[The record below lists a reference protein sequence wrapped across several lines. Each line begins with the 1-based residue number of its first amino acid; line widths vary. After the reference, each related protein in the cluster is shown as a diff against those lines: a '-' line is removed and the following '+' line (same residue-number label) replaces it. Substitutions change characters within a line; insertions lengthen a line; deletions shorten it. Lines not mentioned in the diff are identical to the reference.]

1 MVAQLGWKPI
11 SPVER
16 GSAASRPLGQVGR
29 RDASNTRQFG
39 PRYSEIMSDNINMAD
54 QRREQRRAGAV
65 LRSSSPASRRPPL
78 QKAAPSTSKTSE
90 TVTKAAAA
98 GQPSTATGPAAVQD
112 SIDPST
118 VELIPESESPT
129 RTAEAHESAEANDP
143 LAVPAPQLQA
153 ASKTQSGEISSS
165 DDQIG
170 GAESS
175 VTSPAEDS
183 CKSKVGEA
191 VSSIWERTDHIIDAR
206 ELILRLQKSTF
217 EPAIADAT

>member
-78 QKAAPSTSKTSE
+78 QKVAP
-90 TVTKAAAA
+90 
-98 GQPSTATGPAAVQD
+98 
-112 SIDPST
+112 
-118 VELIPESESPT
+118 SPT
-129 RTAEAHESAEANDP
+129 RVNSFCDCRRVRSNPPSPTRSRASSSSLKSKSYPVATVSPQHSQLGRSWRKYP
-143 LAVPAPQLQA
+143 RLKLAAASTSPQLLKLA
-153 ASKTQSGEISSS
+153 
-165 DDQIG
+165 
-170 GAESS
+170 
-175 VTSPAEDS
+175 
-183 CKSKVGEA
+183 
-191 VSSIWERTDHIIDAR
+191 
-206 ELILRLQKSTF
+206 
-217 EPAIADAT
+217 